1 MIQLEITFHFPT
13 IYKTLEETKINIY
26 PAVPGLQK
34 SPLSLFFLSRKV
46 ILTKLDIIVLE
57 IWKIKR

>member
-1 MIQLEITFHFPT
+1 MIQLEITFHFQT

-57 IWKIKR
+57 I